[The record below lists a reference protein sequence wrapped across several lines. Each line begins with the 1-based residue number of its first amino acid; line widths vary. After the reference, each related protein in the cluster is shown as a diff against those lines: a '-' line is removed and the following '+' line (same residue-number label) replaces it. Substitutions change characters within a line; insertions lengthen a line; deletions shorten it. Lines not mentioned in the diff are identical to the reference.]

1 MVLQL
6 PSFIAQNNGDR
17 PFVDFPAKLRLPT
30 WDGSRCLYLYNYITS
45 SLIFLGRWNCIIMMK
60 LYYNICIVLYF
71 IIPPYMGWWKKH
83 GSFENHPFSN
93 KAFGDRWIFQLFLLR
108 WSLVFPLWA
117 ACMVKSHGKNRGFLD
132 QGSKSLV
139 HIFTRWG

>member
-1 MVLQL
+1 VVLQL

-17 PFVDFPAKLRLPT
+17 PSVDFPAKLRLPT

-45 SLIFLGRWNCIIMMK
+45 SLTFLGW
-60 LYYNICIVLYF
+60 
-71 IIPPYMGWWKKH
+71 GWWKKH
-83 GSFENHPFSN
+83 VFLKTILFPTRLLDTGGSS
-93 KAFGDRWIFQLFLLR
+93 RWKNEDCQLFLLR
-108 WSLVFPLWA
+108 WSLLFPLWA
-117 ACMVKSHGKNRGFLD
+117 VCMVKSHCGKNRGFLD